1 MKRILLIP
9 IILTV
14 ASLLGATLPLTAS
27 CSTPKHQQFDFL
39 VGNWLVRDRSGRVL
53 GTHSVSKEH
62 GGCSLVELWREAGNG
77 REGLGVIGYRPEN
90 GVWHHD
96 LMIHVGFVLSLDG
109 RLDGAS
115 MVMTG
120 KDYPGRGVTR
130 MHRVRWTPT
139 SDGSVEQSWQTS
151 IDDGQSWQVHFEGV
165 FQRISE

>member
-1 MKRILLIP
+1 MKNLPLIP

-14 ASLLGATLPLTAS
+14 ASLLGPALPLTGS
-27 CSTPKHQQFDFL
+27 CSTAKHQQFDFL
-39 VGNWLVRDRSGRVL
+39 VGNWVVRDRSGRVQ
-53 GTHSVSKEH
+53 GIHSVSKEH
-62 GGCSLVELWREAGNG
+62 GGCSLIELWREAGNG

-90 GVWHHD
+90 GAWHQD

-109 RLDGAS
+109 GMDGAS

-130 MHRVRWTPT
+130 MHRVRWTPA

-151 IDDGQSWQVHFEGV
+151 IDDGQTWQMHFDGV